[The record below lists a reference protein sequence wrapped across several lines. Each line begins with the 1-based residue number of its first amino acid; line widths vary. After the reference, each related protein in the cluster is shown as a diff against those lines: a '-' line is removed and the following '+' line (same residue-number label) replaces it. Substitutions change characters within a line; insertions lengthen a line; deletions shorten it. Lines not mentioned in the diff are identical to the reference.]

1 MYILAIETT
10 GPYAS
15 AAIVS
20 ETGKVY
26 GAEYSH
32 NSLSHMKEIIPMTER
47 LLKKSEISKEQLSL
61 VAVSAGPGSFTGIR
75 IGVSTARGLCQALQI
90 KGVAVPSL
98 EAFIRKKNQDDERT
112 ACAVINARRGQVYG
126 IIENYLE
133 AGPYMMT
140 EVLDVIEENVIPD
153 GKKVLFYGD
162 GIDAYQNIIE
172 ERLGPV
178 GEKYDLS
185 AEDNRYQDAVSVGLW
200 AAQKI
205 REFGPDYAAGYDDIL
220 PDYMRKAEAEQKL
233 AAGELP
239 ICKGPR
245 QE

>member
-1 MYILAIETT
+1 M
-10 GPYAS
+10 
-15 AAIVS
+15 
-20 ETGKVY
+20 
-26 GAEYSH
+26 
-32 NSLSHMKEIIPMTER
+32 
-47 LLKKSEISKEQLSL
+47 
-61 VAVSAGPGSFTGIR
+61 SAGPGSFTGIR

-90 KGVAVPSL
+90 KGLAVPTL
-98 EAFIRKKNQDDERT
+98 EAFIRKKKSSDERV

-140 EVLDVIEENVIPD
+140 EVLDVIERNVIPD
-153 GKKVLFYGD
+153 GKKIIFYGD

-172 ERLGPV
+172 ERLGLV
-178 GEKYDLS
+178 GERYDLS
-185 AEDNRYQDAVSVGLW
+185 AEESRYQDAIAVGIT
-200 AAQKI
+200 AAETIKAQ
-205 REFGPDYAAGYDDIL
+205 GLDCLLDYNDIL